1 MLPDGYQS
9 VDGINQDGVYNSK
22 SKCRKRCFQ
31 MRLTMISNPKILACI
46 SFFVGFLSLL
56 APWTTAF
63 LIYQKLEKGEN
74 DFSSC
79 LVPLLAFS
87 TFFMIS
93 LVFTLY
99 TIIYEIFIQKLK
111 IWFILGLAGIFKQI
125 CIHSCLFASLVHF
138 YQKLKYGNNEDS

>member
-1 MLPDGYQS
+1 
-9 VDGINQDGVYNSK
+9 
-22 SKCRKRCFQ
+22 
-31 MRLTMISNPKILACI
+31 MISNPKILACI

-99 TIIYEIFIQKLK
+99 TIIYEICKQKLK

-125 CIHSCLFASLVHF
+125 CIQSCLFASLVHF
-138 YQKLKYGNNEDS
+138 YQKLKYGKIEDSKTTINFKFLGLDFYIDNINLPIYVGLSLYLLKL